1 MGGCWDRGVLDG
13 WVLGCV
19 CACACMC
26 YTGFA
31 KWLLQTAFDL

>member
-1 MGGCWDRGVLDG
+1 MGGCWGRGVLDG